1 MGNNYQP
8 KTWMVRVESAHKSGV
23 LDDREKS
30 ILIKQE
36 CGYSLTQIGSD
47 MGLSKQRVAQMR
59 DRGERIVRTGERPKR
74 GRPSQQ
80 MPEEYTVK
88 LTQRQKDA
96 LRNKGLAKMIMEAEA
111 KDSPYWTHCLMVV
124 LDQIADQN
132 NTKRKEPEL
141 LL

>member
-1 MGNNYQP
+1 MDCQDT
-8 KTWMVRVESAHKSGV
+8 TWVVRLLAAHNSGI
-23 LDDREKS
+23 LNERELS
-30 ILIKQE
+30 ILLKKE
-36 CGYSLTQIGSD
+36 EGYSLTQIGSD

-59 DRGERIVRTGERPKR
+59 DRGERIVRNGERPKR

-80 MPEEYTVK
+80 MPEEYTIK
-88 LTQRQKDA
+88 LTRRQKDA

>member
-1 MGNNYQP
+1 MVSNCQL
-8 KTWMVRVESAHKSGV
+8 KTWIVRVKGAHKSGI

-30 ILIKQE
+30 ILLKQE
-36 CGYSLTQIGSD
+36 DGYSLTQIGSD
-47 MGLSKQRVAQMR
+47 MGLSKQRIAQMR
-59 DRGERIVRTGERPKR
+59 DRADLIVRTGKRPKR
-74 GRPSQQ
+74 GRPAQ

-88 LTQRQKDA
+88 LTRRQKDA

-111 KDSPYWTHCLMVV
+111 KDSHYWTHCLMVV

-132 NTKRKEPEL
+132 NTKRKESEL